1 MTEALL
7 RLDKPKIDSIE
18 DAVFEE
24 INEKLNRIS
33 QLLEQSGNGTNSG
46 LEEVNEKQ
54 MRSELSA
61 DFLMTIKQAADILL
75 TITYSS
81 MD

>member
-24 INEKLNRIS
+24 INEMLKRIS
-33 QLLEQSGNGTNSG
+33 QLLEQSGNRTNSG

-61 DFLMTIKQAADILL
+61 DFLRTIEQAVDILL

-81 MD
+81 MV

>member
-18 DAVFEE
+18 DAIFEE
-24 INEKLNRIS
+24 INEMLKHIS
-33 QLLEQSGNGTNSG
+33 QLLEQSGNRTNSG

>member
-46 LEEVNEKQ
+46 LEEVKEKQ
-54 MRSELSA
+54 MRSELTA
-61 DFLMTIKQAADILL
+61 DFLRTIKQAADVLL